1 MEGIIYCYTN
11 KINGLKYIGQ
21 TTNEISR
28 RYSFTN
34 PNVRY
39 CTSYKQF
46 KNGGTLSKF
55 DQARKDYGLEAFDY
69 EILETFESEDSE
81 YLIDQLNALETYYI
95 NKYDSMNNGYNM
107 TEGGYN
113 GLLSEET
120 KHKISESLKGHKMSL
135 LTYQKLCLT
144 GYPHTKESRKKISEL
159 AKERYK
165 DITKHPMY
173 GKHHSEESKKKN
185 SESRK
190 GKCVGGENGKA
201 RKVLML
207 SENGNILKEFSCL
220 KDAAESLGK
229 SSSAGISNCCRHR
242 AYKSFGYC
250 WRYKEEYEEN
260 PEKAIYEI
268 KNKIFI
274 PKNSILKQSS

>member
-21 TTNEISR
+21 TTNEQGR
-28 RYSFTN
+28 RYSFLN
-34 PNVRY
+34 PNSRY

-69 EILETFESEDSE
+69 EILETFENEDSE
-81 YLIDQLNALETYYI
+81 YLVDQLNALETYYI

-120 KHKISESLKGHKMSL
+120 KHKISEALKGHKMSE

-144 GYPHTKESRKKISEL
+144 GYPHTEESKRKLSEL

-190 GKCVGGENGKA
+190 GKCAGDESGHA

-207 SENGNILKEFSCL
+207 SDDGEVLKEFSCM
-220 KDAAESLGK
+220 KYAAESLGK
-229 SSSAGISNCCRHR
+229 KSTTGISNCCRHL

-250 WRYKEEYEEN
+250 WRYKEEYETD
-260 PEKAIYEI
+260 PKKAIYEI
-268 KNKIFI
+268 IYSQK
-274 PKNSILKQSS
+274 

>member
-21 TTNEISR
+21 TTNEIGR

-39 CTSYKQF
+39 CTSYELYKQ
-46 KNGGTLSKF
+46 GGKLSKF
-55 DQARKDYGLEAFDY
+55 DQARKDFGLGAF
-69 EILETFESEDSE
+69 E
-81 YLIDQLNALETYYI
+81 YKIIDRVENDDKECLINQLNALETYYI
-95 NKYDSMNNGYNM
+95 KKYDTMNNGYNM

-113 GLLSEET
+113 GLLSDET

-144 GYPHTKESRKKISEL
+144 GHPHSEETKERISEL

-165 DITKHPMY
+165 NKENHPMF
-173 GKHHSEESKKKN
+173 GKHHTEESKRKN

-190 GKCVGGENGKA
+190 GKCTGKENGKA
-201 RKVLML
+201 RKVLMFSTEGVL
-207 SENGNILKEFSCL
+207 LKEFDCL
-220 KDAAESLGK
+220 IEAARSLGK
-229 SSSAGISNCCRHR
+229 SYVTGISNCCKHT

-250 WRYKEEYEEN
+250 WRYKEEYEQN
-260 PEKAIYEI
+260 PEKSIYEI

-274 PKNSILKQSS
+274 PKNSILK

>member
-39 CTSYKQF
+39 CTSYEIYKQ
-46 KNGGTLSKF
+46 GGKLSKF
-55 DQARKDYGLEAFDY
+55 DQARKDFGLGAF
-69 EILETFESEDSE
+69 E
-81 YLIDQLNALETYYI
+81 YKIIDRVENDDKECLINQLNALETYYI
-95 NKYDSMNNGYNM
+95 KKYDTMNNGYNM

-113 GLLSEET
+113 GLLSDET

-144 GYPHTKESRKKISEL
+144 GHPHSEKTKERISEL

-165 DITKHPMY
+165 NKENHPMF
-173 GKHHSEESKKKN
+173 GKHHTEESKRKN

-190 GKCVGGENGKA
+190 GKCTGKENGKA
-201 RKVLML
+201 RKVLMFSTEGVL
-207 SENGNILKEFSCL
+207 LKEFDCL
-220 KDAAESLGK
+220 IEAARSLGK
-229 SSSAGISNCCRHR
+229 SYVTGISNCCKHT

-250 WRYKEEYEEN
+250 WRYKEEYEQN
-260 PEKAIYEI
+260 PEKSIYEI

-274 PKNSILKQSS
+274 PKNSILK

>member
-21 TTNEISR
+21 TTNEQSR

-34 PNVRY
+34 PNARY
-39 CTSYKQF
+39 CTSYKQY
-46 KNGGTLSKF
+46 KEGGKLSKF
-55 DQARKDYGLEAFDY
+55 DQARKDFGLEAFDY
-69 EILETFESEDSE
+69 EILDIIENEDSE
-81 YLIDQLNALETYYI
+81 YLIDELNALETYYI
-95 NKYDSMNNGYNM
+95 KKYDTM
-107 TEGGYN
+107 
-113 GLLSEET
+113 
-120 KHKISESLKGHKMSL
+120 KSLKGHKMSE

-144 GYPHTKESRKKISEL
+144 GYPHTEESKKKISEL

-173 GKHHSEESKKKN
+173 GKHHSEESKRKN

-190 GKCVGGENGKA
+190 GKCIRGENGKA

-207 SENGNILKEFSCL
+207 SDNGAILNEFSCL

-229 SSSAGISNCCRHR
+229 SSCTGISNCCRHL

-250 WRYKEEYEEN
+250 WRYKEEYESN

-274 PKNSILKQSS
+274 PRC

>member
-21 TTNEISR
+21 TTNEIGR

-39 CTSYKQF
+39 CTSYEIYKQ
-46 KNGGTLSKF
+46 GGKLSKF
-55 DQARKDYGLEAFDY
+55 DQARKDFGLGAF
-69 EILETFESEDSE
+69 E
-81 YLIDQLNALETYYI
+81 YKIIDRVENDDKKCLINQLNALETYYI
-95 NKYDSMNNGYNM
+95 KKYDTMNNGYNM

-113 GLLSEET
+113 GLLSDET

-144 GYPHTKESRKKISEL
+144 GHPHSEETKERISEL

-165 DITKHPMY
+165 NKENHPMF
-173 GKHHSEESKKKN
+173 GKHHTEESKRKN

-190 GKCVGGENGKA
+190 GKCTGKENGKA
-201 RKVLML
+201 RKVLMFSTEGVL
-207 SENGNILKEFSCL
+207 LKEFDCL
-220 KDAAESLGK
+220 IEAARSLGK
-229 SSSAGISNCCRHR
+229 SYVTGISNCCKHT

-250 WRYKEEYEEN
+250 WRYKEEYEQN
-260 PEKAIYEI
+260 PEKSIYEI

-274 PKNSILKQSS
+274 PKNSILK

>member
-21 TTNEISR
+21 TTNEIGR

-39 CTSYKQF
+39 CTSYEIYKQ
-46 KNGGTLSKF
+46 GGKLSKF
-55 DQARKDYGLEAFDY
+55 DQARKDFGLGAF
-69 EILETFESEDSE
+69 E
-81 YLIDQLNALETYYI
+81 YKIIDRVENDDKKCLINQLNALETYYI
-95 NKYDSMNNGYNM
+95 KKYDTMNNGYNM

-113 GLLSEET
+113 GLLSDET
-120 KHKISESLKGHKMSL
+120 KHKISKSLKGHKMSL

-144 GYPHTKESRKKISEL
+144 GHPHSEETKERISEL

-165 DITKHPMY
+165 NKENHPMF
-173 GKHHSEESKKKN
+173 GKHHTEESKRKN

-190 GKCVGGENGKA
+190 GKCTGKENGKA
-201 RKVLML
+201 RKVLMFSTEGVL
-207 SENGNILKEFSCL
+207 LKEFDCL
-220 KDAAESLGK
+220 IEAARSLGK
-229 SSSAGISNCCRHR
+229 SYVTGISNCCKHT

-250 WRYKEEYEEN
+250 WRYKEEYEQN
-260 PEKAIYEI
+260 PEKSIYEI

-274 PKNSILKQSS
+274 PKNSILK

>member
-21 TTNEISR
+21 TTNEIGR

-39 CTSYKQF
+39 CTSYEIYKQ
-46 KNGGTLSKF
+46 GGKLSKF
-55 DQARKDYGLEAFDY
+55 DQARKDFGLGAF
-69 EILETFESEDSE
+69 E
-81 YLIDQLNALETYYI
+81 YKIIDRVENDDKECLISQLNALETYYI
-95 NKYDSMNNGYNM
+95 KKYDTMNNGYNM

-113 GLLSEET
+113 GLLSDET

-144 GYPHTKESRKKISEL
+144 GHPHSEETKERISEL

-165 DITKHPMY
+165 NKENHPMF
-173 GKHHSEESKKKN
+173 GKHHTEESKRKN

-190 GKCVGGENGKA
+190 GKCTGKENGKA
-201 RKVLML
+201 RKVLMFSTEGVL
-207 SENGNILKEFSCL
+207 LKEFDCL
-220 KDAAESLGK
+220 IEAARSLGK
-229 SSSAGISNCCRHR
+229 SYATGISNCCKHT

-250 WRYKEEYEEN
+250 WRYKEEYEQN
-260 PEKAIYEI
+260 PEKSIYEI

-274 PKNSILKQSS
+274 PKNSILK

>member
-21 TTNEISR
+21 TTNEIGR

-39 CTSYKQF
+39 CTSYEIYKQ
-46 KNGGTLSKF
+46 GGKLSKF
-55 DQARKDYGLEAFDY
+55 DQARKDFGLDAF
-69 EILETFESEDSE
+69 E
-81 YLIDQLNALETYYI
+81 YKIIDRVENDDKECLINQLNALETYYI
-95 NKYDSMNNGYNM
+95 KKYDTMNNGYNM

-113 GLLSEET
+113 GLLSDET

-144 GYPHTKESRKKISEL
+144 GHPHSEETKERISEL

-165 DITKHPMY
+165 NKENHPMF
-173 GKHHSEESKKKN
+173 GKHHTEESKRKN

-190 GKCVGGENGKA
+190 GKCTGKENGKA
-201 RKVLML
+201 RKVLMFSTEGVL
-207 SENGNILKEFSCL
+207 LKEFDCL
-220 KDAAESLGK
+220 IEAARSLGK
-229 SSSAGISNCCRHR
+229 SYVTGISNCCKHT

-250 WRYKEEYEEN
+250 WRYKEEYEQN
-260 PEKAIYEI
+260 PEKSIYEI

-274 PKNSILKQSS
+274 PKNSILK

>member
-21 TTNEISR
+21 TTNEIGR

-39 CTSYKQF
+39 CTSYEIYKQ
-46 KNGGTLSKF
+46 GGKLSKF
-55 DQARKDYGLEAFDY
+55 DQARKDFGLGAF
-69 EILETFESEDSE
+69 E
-81 YLIDQLNALETYYI
+81 YKIIDRIENDDKECLINQLNALETYYI
-95 NKYDSMNNGYNM
+95 KKYDTMNNGYNM

-113 GLLSEET
+113 GLLSDET

-135 LTYQKLCLT
+135 LTYQKICLT
-144 GYPHTKESRKKISEL
+144 GHPHSEETKERISEL

-165 DITKHPMY
+165 NKENHPMF
-173 GKHHSEESKKKN
+173 GKHHTEESKRKN

-190 GKCVGGENGKA
+190 GKCTGKENGKA
-201 RKVLML
+201 RKVLMFSTEGVL
-207 SENGNILKEFSCL
+207 LKEFDCL
-220 KDAAESLGK
+220 IEAARSLGK
-229 SSSAGISNCCRHR
+229 SYVTGISNCCKHT

-250 WRYKEEYEEN
+250 WRYKEEYEQN
-260 PEKAIYEI
+260 PEKSIYEI

-274 PKNSILKQSS
+274 PKNSILK

>member
-21 TTNEISR
+21 TTNEIGR

-39 CTSYKQF
+39 CTSYEIYKQ
-46 KNGGTLSKF
+46 GGKLSKF
-55 DQARKDYGLEAFDY
+55 DQARKDFGLGAF
-69 EILETFESEDSE
+69 E
-81 YLIDQLNALETYYI
+81 YKIIDRVENDDKECLINQLNTLETYYI
-95 NKYDSMNNGYNM
+95 KKYDTMNNGYNM

-113 GLLSEET
+113 GLLSDET

-144 GYPHTKESRKKISEL
+144 GHPHSEETKERISEL

-165 DITKHPMY
+165 NKENHPMF
-173 GKHHSEESKKKN
+173 GKHHTEESKRKN

-190 GKCVGGENGKA
+190 GKCTGKENGKA
-201 RKVLML
+201 RKVLMFSTEGVL
-207 SENGNILKEFSCL
+207 LKEFDCL
-220 KDAAESLGK
+220 IEAARSLGK
-229 SSSAGISNCCRHR
+229 SYVTGISNCCKHT

-250 WRYKEEYEEN
+250 WRYKEEYEQN
-260 PEKAIYEI
+260 SEKSIYEI

-274 PKNSILKQSS
+274 PKNSILK

>member
-21 TTNEISR
+21 TTNEIGR

-39 CTSYKQF
+39 CTSYEIYKQ
-46 KNGGTLSKF
+46 GGKLSKF
-55 DQARKDYGLEAFDY
+55 DQARKDFGLGAF
-69 EILETFESEDSE
+69 E
-81 YLIDQLNALETYYI
+81 YKIIDRVENDDKECLISQLNALETYYI
-95 NKYDSMNNGYNM
+95 KKYDTMNNRYNM
-107 TEGGYN
+107 PEGGYN
-113 GLLSEET
+113 GLLSDET

-144 GYPHTKESRKKISEL
+144 GHPHSEETKERISEL

-165 DITKHPMY
+165 NKENHPMF
-173 GKHHSEESKKKN
+173 GKHHTEESKRKN

-190 GKCVGGENGKA
+190 GKCTGKENGKA
-201 RKVLML
+201 RKVLMFSTEGVL
-207 SENGNILKEFSCL
+207 LKEFDCL
-220 KDAAESLGK
+220 IEAARSLGK
-229 SSSAGISNCCRHR
+229 SYATGISNCCKHT

-250 WRYKEEYEEN
+250 WRYKEEYEQN
-260 PEKAIYEI
+260 PEKSIYEI

-274 PKNSILKQSS
+274 PKNSILK

>member
-21 TTNEISR
+21 TTNEIGR

-39 CTSYKQF
+39 CTSYEIYKQ
-46 KNGGTLSKF
+46 GGKLSKF
-55 DQARKDYGLEAFDY
+55 DQARKDFGLGAF
-69 EILETFESEDSE
+69 E
-81 YLIDQLNALETYYI
+81 YKIIDRIENDDKECLINQLNALETYYI
-95 NKYDSMNNGYNM
+95 KKYDTMNNGYNM

-113 GLLSEET
+113 GLLSDET

-144 GYPHTKESRKKISEL
+144 GHPHSEETKERISEL

-165 DITKHPMY
+165 NKENHPMF
-173 GKHHSEESKKKN
+173 GKHHTEESKRKN

-190 GKCVGGENGKA
+190 GKCTGKENGKA
-201 RKVLML
+201 RKVLMFSTEGVL
-207 SENGNILKEFSCL
+207 LKEFDCL
-220 KDAAESLGK
+220 IEAARSLGK
-229 SSSAGISNCCRHR
+229 SYVTGISNCCKHT

-250 WRYKEEYEEN
+250 WRYKEEYEQN
-260 PEKAIYEI
+260 PEKSIYEI

-274 PKNSILKQSS
+274 PKNSILK

>member
-21 TTNEISR
+21 TTNEQSR
-28 RYSFTN
+28 RCSFTN
-34 PNVRY
+34 PNARY
-39 CTSYKQF
+39 CTSYKQY
-46 KNGGTLSKF
+46 KEGGKLSKF
-55 DQARKDYGLEAFDY
+55 DQARKDFGLEAFDY
-69 EILETFESEDSE
+69 EILDIIENEDSE
-81 YLIDQLNALETYYI
+81 YLIDELNALETYYI
-95 NKYDSMNNGYNM
+95 KKYDTMNNGYNM

-113 GLLSEET
+113 GLLSDET
-120 KHKISESLKGHKMSL
+120 KHKISESLKGHKMSE

-144 GYPHTKESRKKISEL
+144 GYPHTEESKKKISEL

-190 GKCVGGENGKA
+190 GKCVSGENGKA

-207 SENGNILKEFSCL
+207 SENGDVLKEFSCL

-229 SSSAGISNCCRHR
+229 SSSAGISNCCRHL

-250 WRYKEEYEEN
+250 WRYKEEYESN
-260 PEKAIYEI
+260 PEKAVYEI

-274 PKNSILKQSS
+274 PRC

>member
-21 TTNEISR
+21 TTNEIGR

-39 CTSYKQF
+39 CTSYEIYKQ
-46 KNGGTLSKF
+46 GGKLSKF
-55 DQARKDYGLEAFDY
+55 DQARKDFGLGAF
-69 EILETFESEDSE
+69 E
-81 YLIDQLNALETYYI
+81 YKIIDRVENDDKECLINQLNALETYYI
-95 NKYDSMNNGYNM
+95 KKYDTMNNGYNM

-113 GLLSEET
+113 GLLSDET

-144 GYPHTKESRKKISEL
+144 GHPHSEETKERISEL

-165 DITKHPMY
+165 NKENHPMF
-173 GKHHSEESKKKN
+173 GKHHTEESKRKN

-190 GKCVGGENGKA
+190 GKCTGKENGKA
-201 RKVLML
+201 RKVLMFSTEGVL
-207 SENGNILKEFSCL
+207 LKEFDCL
-220 KDAAESLGK
+220 IEAARSLGK
-229 SSSAGISNCCRHR
+229 SYVTGISNCCKHT

-250 WRYKEEYEEN
+250 WRYKEEYEQN
-260 PEKAIYEI
+260 PEKSIYEI

-274 PKNSILKQSS
+274 PKNSILK

>member
-21 TTNEISR
+21 TTNEIGR

-39 CTSYKQF
+39 CTSYEIYKQ
-46 KNGGTLSKF
+46 GGKLSKF
-55 DQARKDYGLEAFDY
+55 DQARKDFGLGAF
-69 EILETFESEDSE
+69 E
-81 YLIDQLNALETYYI
+81 YKIIDRVENDDKECLINQLNTLETYYI
-95 NKYDSMNNGYNM
+95 KKYDTMNNGYNM

-113 GLLSEET
+113 GLLSDET

-144 GYPHTKESRKKISEL
+144 GHPHSEETKERISEL

-165 DITKHPMY
+165 NKENHPMF
-173 GKHHSEESKKKN
+173 GKHHTEESKRKN

-190 GKCVGGENGKA
+190 GKCTGKENGKA
-201 RKVLML
+201 RKVLMFSTEGVL
-207 SENGNILKEFSCL
+207 LKEFDCL
-220 KDAAESLGK
+220 IEAARSLGK
-229 SSSAGISNCCRHR
+229 SYVTGISNCCKHT

-250 WRYKEEYEEN
+250 WRYKEEYEQN
-260 PEKAIYEI
+260 PEKSIYEI

-274 PKNSILKQSS
+274 PKNSILK

>member
-21 TTNEISR
+21 TTNEIGR

-39 CTSYKQF
+39 CTSYEIYKQ
-46 KNGGTLSKF
+46 GGKLSKF
-55 DQARKDYGLEAFDY
+55 DQARKDFGLGAF
-69 EILETFESEDSE
+69 E
-81 YLIDQLNALETYYI
+81 YKIIDRVENDDKECLVNQLNALETYYI
-95 NKYDSMNNGYNM
+95 KKYDTMNNGYNM

-113 GLLSEET
+113 GLLSDET

-144 GYPHTKESRKKISEL
+144 GHPHSEETKERISEL

-165 DITKHPMY
+165 NKENHPMF
-173 GKHHSEESKKKN
+173 GKHHTEESKRKN

-190 GKCVGGENGKA
+190 GKCTGKENGKA
-201 RKVLML
+201 RKVLMFSTEGVL
-207 SENGNILKEFSCL
+207 LKEFDCL
-220 KDAAESLGK
+220 IEAARSLGK
-229 SSSAGISNCCRHR
+229 SYVTGISNCCKHT

-250 WRYKEEYEEN
+250 WRYKEEYEQN
-260 PEKAIYEI
+260 PEKSIYEI

-274 PKNSILKQSS
+274 PKNYILK